1 VVKIRLRRIGAK
13 KRPFYRIVAADC
25 RCARDGRFIE
35 LLGTYDPN
43 QDPPEIKLQRDRI
56 QYWLDNG
63 ARPSDTAR
71 GLLKSQGF
79 LGAEAKQE
87 PKPKKAAKAVVAEPK
102 AAKVEV
108 EAAVVEAP
116 AEEAVAAVEEAKPEA
131 EVKEKKPK
139 AAKPKADTDK
149 TEKPKAAKPKAE
161 TEKAEKPKA
170 AKPKAET
177 EKAEKPK
184 AAKPKVEK
192 AKPEEKAE

>member
-1 VVKIRLRRIGAK
+1 MVKIRLRRIGAK

-56 QYWLDNG
+56 QHWLDNG

-87 PKPKKAAKAVVAEPK
+87 PKPKKAAKAKVEEPK
-102 AAKVEV
+102 AAAVEIA
-108 EAAVVEAP
+108 AAVVEAP
-116 AEEAVAAVEEAKPEA
+116 VAEVVAVQEEAKPEA
-131 EVKEKKPK
+131 EAKEKK
-139 AAKPKADTDK
+139 TR
-149 TEKPKAAKPKAE
+149 AAKPKAE

-170 AKPKAET
+170 AKPKI
-177 EKAEKPK
+177 
-184 AAKPKVEK
+184 EK
-192 AKPEEKAE
+192 AKPEKAEAAVAEAAAEAPSAEATEEKAE